1 MLISVVL
8 TSKGNRERLLR
19 LSVNFEGI
27 LQTKVSATLN
37 KKCFKVFH
45 ACSEN
50 DFIVKKAVQRVKPN
64 DNNS

>member
-50 DFIVKKAVQRVKPN
+50 DFIVK
-64 DNNS
+64 